1 VEAPNEGWVSAR
13 TLGSF
18 AATAA
23 LLAAFVAIELRSAS
37 PLVRLGILRSGSLVR
52 ANLGAM
58 SMVGSWVGFQFIAVL
73 YMQQLRGWSP
83 IETGLA
89 IFPAGLMVALLSPTL
104 TPRLVG
110 RYGVVPVIFAGSVSA
125 IAAFALFLPIELS
138 SSYAAGML
146 PTFLLGGLAFAL
158 AFGPLNIAAT
168 NGIAPQEQGLAGGL
182 VQTSYQLGG
191 ALVLAVVTAVNNA
204 NVGPDGSPQALLDG
218 FHAALIVPVA
228 AAALGAV
235 AAAVGLV
242 RRAAPA
248 PEAASVSAPPPSP
261 AAVIRRL
268 SGATIWS
275 EDHNYLLPF
284 YRDILGLNVSHQ
296 TPELVLLGDGPG
308 PFLSLGTHREVK
320 GRTSDPYRHYVGLHS
335 EDLDADL
342 VRLQDA
348 GVEIV
353 DGPARDDGLHTLT
366 FKDPE
371 GNVVQ
376 LQRAS
381 QGNGVAAT

>member
-1 VEAPNEGWVSAR
+1 
-13 TLGSF
+13 
-18 AATAA
+18 
-23 LLAAFVAIELRSAS
+23 
-37 PLVRLGILRSGSLVR
+37 
-52 ANLGAM
+52 
-58 SMVGSWVGFQFIAVL
+58 
-73 YMQQLRGWSP
+73 
-83 IETGLA
+83 
-89 IFPAGLMVALLSPTL
+89 
-104 TPRLVG
+104 
-110 RYGVVPVIFAGSVSA
+110 
-125 IAAFALFLPIELS
+125 
-138 SSYAAGML
+138 ML

-248 PEAASVSAPPPSP
+248 PEAASVSAPPPSS

-275 EDHNYLLPF
+275 EDHNNLLPF

-296 TPELVLLGDGPG
+296 TPELVLLGDGRG
-308 PFLSLGTHREVK
+308 PFLSLGTHSEVK
-320 GRTSDPYRHYVGLHS
+320 GRTSDPDRHYVGLHS

-353 DGPARDDGLHTLT
+353 DGPARDDGVHTLT